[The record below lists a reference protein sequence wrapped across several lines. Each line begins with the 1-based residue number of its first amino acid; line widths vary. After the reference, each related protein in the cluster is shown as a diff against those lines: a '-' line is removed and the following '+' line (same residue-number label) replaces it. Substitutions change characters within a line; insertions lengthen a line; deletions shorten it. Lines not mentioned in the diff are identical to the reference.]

1 MRKSIYTYAMALVLP
16 ILALMTSCEPRGLKE
31 DDVFTTTDP
40 DELALIIKTECAK
53 LNHGDSSYTIYT
65 LDGFLDQFLT
75 KQGNY
80 WSDTSQY
87 RTRSHNEN
95 FPDIWLFTV
104 DTIPSKG
111 AGIYIRGRVSTD
123 DYAGNFYK
131 SMVIQQIVN
140 GEQQNLRISVD
151 MSSVAG
157 MYQLGQEILIR
168 CNGLAVGCYANQ
180 PQLCVPSYNNNINAK
195 NADQKVGWAPGRIP
209 GADFRNATK
218 MLGAPNPNA
227 LQYKEVT
234 IEQLYGIIDSIPDR
248 DSASFMK
255 VRKQDGMLLRLKNVY
270 FSGQYSKYGAL
281 TPCVAG
287 NPDPG
292 DGEAHDDINVFAP
305 STGNVGYPQS
315 RVLIDV
321 ANGSNN
327 PDTILCSSSEYAKYA
342 HYYLPGADKNGVA
355 NCSNYTGTVSGILGW
370 YADDASRLPV
380 DNSDKENWKSYKRN
394 WSVTPRGIP
403 GYGVNDIKL
412 QYEDQPE
419 HYADW
424 VPVEFDPNAQ

>member
-31 DDVFTTTDP
+31 DDVFTTTDQ

-53 LNHGDSSYTIYT
+53 FNHGDSSYTIYT

-95 FPDIWLFTV
+95 FPDVWLFTV

-209 GADFRNATK
+209 GADFRKATK
-218 MLGAPNPNA
+218 LLGVPDPNA

-234 IEQLYGIIDSIPDR
+234 IEQLYTIIDQSPAV

-255 VRKQDGMLLRLKNVY
+255 VRKQDGMLVRLKNVH
-270 FSGQYSKYGAL
+270 FSGQYNKYGDL
-281 TPCVAG
+281 LDCVAG

-315 RVLIDV
+315 RVLTDASGKV
-321 ANGSNN
+321 
-327 PDTILCSSSEYAKYA
+327 ILCSSSEYAKYA
-342 HYYLPGADKNGVA
+342 HYYLPGADKTGVS
-355 NCSNYTGTVSGILGW
+355 NCSRYEGTVSGILGW
-370 YADDASRLPV
+370 YADDASRLPADPTDLND
-380 DNSDKENWKSYKRN
+380 DNAKSYQYD

-412 QYEDQPE
+412 QYEVQPE
-419 HYADW
+419 EYEWW